1 MVTPTMPS
9 PVAPR
14 LTSSPPIVIGHRGA
28 CGYRPEH
35 TLASY
40 SLAIDLGADFV
51 EPDLVSTADG
61 VLVARHENDISRTT
75 DVSTRPEYAARRTT
89 KVVDGRELTGWF
101 TEDFT
106 LAELRTLR
114 AVERIPQV
122 RQGNTLYD
130 GRFAI
135 PTLEEILELA
145 RTKSESTGRTIGV
158 YAETKHPTYFAGLG
172 LSLTDPL
179 VAALEAS
186 GYDGP
191 ADPVFL
197 QSFEVGNLADL
208 SRRTGV
214 RLVQLLCKAGQPYD
228 LTAAGDPRSY
238 ADLQTPAELARLATY
253 ATGIGPAKELVLP
266 RTGRNTLGAPTRLV
280 ADAHAA
286 GLLVH
291 CYTFRNENCF
301 LPADLRLGR
310 RDGNYGDALAE
321 YAAFLS
327 AGVDGV
333 FSDNPDTA
341 RLARDEHVAAGRT
354 AAAA

>member
-1 MVTPTMPS
+1 MVTPTMS
-9 PVAPR
+9 PFAPR

-40 SLAIDLGADFV
+40 SLAIDLGADFI

-75 DVSTRPEYAARRTT
+75 DIASRPEFASRRTT
-89 KVVDGRELTGWF
+89 KVVDGREIDGWF
-101 TEDFT
+101 TEDLT
-106 LAELRTLR
+106 LAELKTLR
-114 AVERIPQV
+114 AVERIPNV

-135 PTLEEILELA
+135 PTLQEILELA
-145 RTKSESTGRTIGV
+145 RTQSARTGRTIGV
-158 YAETKHPTYFAGLG
+158 YAETKHPTYFASIG

-179 VAALEAS
+179 VAALEA
-186 GYDGP
+186 DGLDSP
-191 ADPVFL
+191 TDPVFL
-197 QSFEVGNLADL
+197 QSFEVGNLQEL
-208 SRRTGV
+208 STRTGV
-214 RLVQLLCKAGQPYD
+214 RLVQLLDDTGSPWD
-228 LTAAGDPRSY
+228 LRSAGDPRTF
-238 ADLQTPAELARLATY
+238 ADLQAAQELVRLATY
-253 ATGIGPAKELVLP
+253 AAGIGPCKDLVLRRTP
-266 RTGRNTLGAPTRLV
+266 RGALGPATSLV

-291 CYTFRNENCF
+291 CYTFRNENVF
-301 LPADLRLGR
+301 LPAGMRLGR
-310 RDGNYGDALAE
+310 RDANYGDALAE
-321 YAAFLS
+321 LAAFLD

-341 RLARDEHVAAGRT
+341 RLACDERVARR
-354 AAAA
+354 AAVV